1 MLLRV
6 APTATHTK
14 KTNKSAYG
22 RNCTQKAVIQRGVA
36 PAILPLAD
44 FFSRRRSTDILITKS
59 RMVLGVFAIRMKFQ
73 IGGYSAPKILL
84 LRFCTRA
91 ALLLRFCTRFCT
103 ASALLRALLWV
114 ANPPL
119 ERL

>member
-73 IGGYSAPKILL
+73 IGGQHLGVLVWDQA
-84 LRFCTRA
+84 
-91 ALLLRFCTRFCT
+91 
-103 ASALLRALLWV
+103 
-114 ANPPL
+114 
-119 ERL
+119 

>member
-22 RNCTQKAVIQRGVA
+22 RICTQKAVIQRGVA

-73 IGGYSAPKILL
+73 IGGYLL
-84 LRFCTRA
+84 AKKPQPSFEAEAEFFLF
-91 ALLLRFCTRFCT
+91 
-103 ASALLRALLWV
+103 SI
-114 ANPPL
+114 
-119 ERL
+119 

>member
-59 RMVLGVFAIRMKFQ
+59 RMAHGFRGVCDQNEIPNWGLTLIFYIFS
-73 IGGYSAPKILL
+73 IGIGISYLYISI
-84 LRFCTRA
+84 
-91 ALLLRFCTRFCT
+91 
-103 ASALLRALLWV
+103 
-114 ANPPL
+114 
-119 ERL
+119 

>member
-14 KTNKSAYG
+14 KNNKSAYG

-59 RMVLGVFAIRMKFQ
+59 RMVLGVFAIRMKFP
-73 IGGYSAPKILL
+73 IGGYVFPIHHDLAPNWEFHSGRRLPCNFASAPDFTSVDGRQL
-84 LRFCTRA
+84 
-91 ALLLRFCTRFCT
+91 
-103 ASALLRALLWV
+103 
-114 ANPPL
+114 
-119 ERL
+119 